1 MLHFHIN
8 TLCLVHWPW
17 NSLTSGAL
25 FKVILTM
32 TESLCKT
39 RRSRLIGS
47 HFTCITSTSVIVLIF
62 QLKKS
67 SQWHISVRLLFRMR
81 KSNSVF
87 PFFSLINKITTSIS
101 QWVTPSR
108 TRGVSRDRHWGLNIG
123 QGNWSIALKDSEWAS
138 GAGNCS
144 VRPDQTFPLFPLLPS
159 CVRLALEIMR
169 FTLNNRIYW

>member
-1 MLHFHIN
+1 MLHLHIN

-39 RRSRLIGS
+39 RCSRLIGS

-62 QLKKS
+62 QLKKKKS

-81 KSNSVF
+81 KWNSVF
-87 PFFSLINKITTSIS
+87 PFFSLINKITSIS
-101 QWVTPSR
+101 QWVTPG
-108 TRGVSRDRHWGLNIG
+108 RGGL
-123 QGNWSIALKDSEWAS
+123 
-138 GAGNCS
+138 AGIDTEGWIS
-144 VRPDQTFPLFPLLPS
+144 VRGIEALLWRRVSEPPVHATALLDLTRHFHCFHCFPPVS
-159 CVRLALEIMR
+159 DRL
-169 FTLNNRIYW
+169 WK